1 MTRLSMTSVA
11 AFAMLGTAAMAQPMP
26 NPNEWTGE
34 GAISAAVITG
44 NTKSTDAGIGI
55 KAAKQF
61 GDWRVKGAL
70 GVDYGKNNSVESRN
84 RWSLTG
90 QLDRDITNR
99 FFVNLR
105 GTYEEDKFSGFDSR
119 SFVGV
124 GAGYKVLMM
133 GPATWTIEG
142 GPGYRRD
149 VFQATGK
156 SKGTFGARL
165 GSVYAYKFNDAVNF
179 TNDTEVVYSDVSTQ
193 IVNIAAVTA
202 KMTDKLAARFS
213 YEVRNESDPPFG
225 RKSTDTISRISL
237 VYGF

>member
-84 RWSLTG
+84 R
-90 QLDRDITNR
+90 
-99 FFVNLR
+99 
-105 GTYEEDKFSGFDSR
+105 
-119 SFVGV
+119 
-124 GAGYKVLMM
+124 
-133 GPATWTIEG
+133 
-142 GPGYRRD
+142 
-149 VFQATGK
+149 
-156 SKGTFGARL
+156 
-165 GSVYAYKFNDAVNF
+165 
-179 TNDTEVVYSDVSTQ
+179 
-193 IVNIAAVTA
+193 
-202 KMTDKLAARFS
+202 
-213 YEVRNESDPPFG
+213 
-225 RKSTDTISRISL
+225 
-237 VYGF
+237 